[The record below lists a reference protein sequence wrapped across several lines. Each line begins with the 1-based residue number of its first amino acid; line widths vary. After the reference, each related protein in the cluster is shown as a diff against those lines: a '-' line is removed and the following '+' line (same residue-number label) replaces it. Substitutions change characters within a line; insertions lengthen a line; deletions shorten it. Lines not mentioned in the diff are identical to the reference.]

1 MCIRYRI
8 AVISLVVLSSVP
20 VSFGVND
27 TLGAAVAP
35 RGAMLATRSG
45 IDTKARIAPPSL
57 GSPSRTVRPTSD
69 DDDTVTAKKTLAVLL
84 LILRDGPGAR

>member
-1 MCIRYRI
+1 MYIRDGM

-27 TLGAAVAP
+27 TLGAAFAP
-35 RGAMLATRSG
+35 RGAMLATPSG

-57 GSPSRTVRPTSD
+57 GSRLRTVRPAAD
-69 DDDTVTAKKTLAVLL
+69 DDDTVTEKKTLAALL
-84 LILRDGPGAR
+84 LMLRDGPGAR